1 MTTDKQSNIVNW
13 FDKVYKHKRFSY
25 LRPSKAYETYID
37 ILNLKS
43 GDSVLDVGC
52 GPGLFLKLA
61 MQVGC
66 KCSGIDISEQAI
78 KLVRSYA
85 PEADVNLG
93 KAESLPYP
101 NNYFDVVV
109 CIGALE
115 RFSNIN
121 KALSEQLRVAKK
133 NAKFCFLVRN
143 SKSLV
148 SSSLIKIIEVFKLE
162 VLLKNTKL
170 FDLYSSEAK
179 SLEEWRNIFLSKG
192 FYIEKIIPDQWP
204 LKKITS
210 LLPSFLVKTLV
221 PKIHNGVFPLRY
233 SGEFIFIL
241 SAK

>member
-1 MTTDKQSNIVNW
+1 MLSASNLNPKI
-13 FDKVYKHKRFSY
+13 
-25 LRPSKAYETYID
+25 YID

-52 GPGLFLKLA
+52 GPGLFLKPA
-61 MQVGC
+61 IQVGC
-66 KCSGIDISEQAI
+66 RCSGIDISEQAI

-85 PEADVNLG
+85 SEADVNLG

-143 SKSLV
+143 FKSL
-148 SSSLIKIIEVFKLE
+148 
-162 VLLKNTKL
+162 LL
-170 FDLYSSEAK
+170 F
-179 SLEEWRNIFLSKG
+179 
-192 FYIEKIIPDQWP
+192 
-204 LKKITS
+204 
-210 LLPSFLVKTLV
+210 
-221 PKIHNGVFPLRY
+221 
-233 SGEFIFIL
+233 
-241 SAK
+241 